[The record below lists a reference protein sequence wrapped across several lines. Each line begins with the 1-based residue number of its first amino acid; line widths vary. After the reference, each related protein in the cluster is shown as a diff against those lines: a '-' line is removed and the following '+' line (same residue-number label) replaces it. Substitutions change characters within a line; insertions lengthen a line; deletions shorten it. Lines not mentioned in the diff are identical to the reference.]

1 MTFATLHSQKTPRG
15 ILAVNREIFRPH
27 LTNGKKVIMIMWYQY
42 PANNNTKAQKK
53 RSTSAAPGREDRSP
67 AERRSEE
74 EQMEGSFG
82 AGALNQ
88 LDDAADVCRSV

>member
-1 MTFATLHSQKTPRG
+1 M
-15 ILAVNREIFRPH
+15 NREISHPH
-27 LTNGKKVIMIMWYQY
+27 LTNGRKVIMIMWYQY

-82 AGALNQ
+82 AGALNRSEMWQ
-88 LDDAADVCRSV
+88 MYAALSDSY